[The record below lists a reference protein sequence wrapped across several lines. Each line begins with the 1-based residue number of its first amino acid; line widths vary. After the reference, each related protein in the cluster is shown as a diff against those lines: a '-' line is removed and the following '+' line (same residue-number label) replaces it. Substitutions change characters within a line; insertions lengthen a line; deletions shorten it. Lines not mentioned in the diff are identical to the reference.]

1 MSFIGIMVICKEL
14 KLVVEKI
21 NIFLTG
27 STGFLGGRLIKNLVH
42 QHHNL
47 YVLVRDL
54 EKANKIKDSIE
65 EERQNQIHFIKGDI
79 TKVDCGLSE
88 EIISELQEKVDIFYH
103 LAALVKFDFELEKE
117 LFEINYHGTKHALDL
132 AVKINSKKFYYV
144 STAYTLGKMNS
155 GFEELY
161 PIDTPTNNP
170 YEKSKIESE
179 HLVFSYKE
187 KLDISIF
194 RPSIIVGDSKTGQAD
209 SHFTLYGFIRGLEVF
224 KKRMERKSEGQPIIY
239 HLIGDEEG
247 TSNLVPVD
255 YVCDILTVAVEK
267 AEKDKIYLIVN
278 TNPPTNLAILE
289 RIKIA
294 LKFNNLAIVGNDS
307 KTLLNKEEIT
317 LNSMIKVFYEYL
329 NRNIIF
335 DDANTKELIQD
346 TNVEYLNMD
355 NKMLNTIIQG
365 YQYT

>member
-1 MSFIGIMVICKEL
+1 MET
-14 KLVVEKI
+14 I

-27 STGFLGGRLIKNLVH
+27 STGFLGGRLIQNLVN
-42 QHHNL
+42 QNHNL

-54 EKANKIKDSIE
+54 EKANKIKLSIKQE
-65 EERQNQIHFIKGDI
+65 KQKHIHFLKGDI
-79 TKVDCGLSE
+79 TKANCGLSD
-88 EIISELQEKVDIFYH
+88 EIISELRDKVDIFYH

-132 AVKINSKKFYYV
+132 AVKVNSQKFYYV
-144 STAYTLGKMNS
+144 STAYTIGKMEY
-155 GFEELY
+155 GVEELY

-170 YEKSKIESE
+170 YEDSKIKSE

-224 KKRMERKSEGQPIIY
+224 KKRMERKSDDQHAVY
-239 HLIGDEEG
+239 HLIGNREG

-255 YVCDILTVAVEK
+255 YVCDVLTVAVEK
-267 AEKDKIYLIVN
+267 AQKEKIYLIVN
-278 TNPPTNLAILE
+278 TNPPTNFAILKG
-289 RIKIA
+289 IKKA
-294 LKFNNLAIVGNDS
+294 LMFENLAIVGKES
-307 KTLLNKEEIT
+307 RALLSKEEIT
-317 LNSMIKVFYEYL
+317 LNSMIKVFDQYL
-329 NRNIIF
+329 DRNIKYK
-335 DDANTKELIQD
+335 DSNTRELIED

-355 NKMLNTIIQG
+355 SNMLNTIIQG
-365 YQYT
+365 YRFT